1 MTVVAYKQTCEFID
15 RQESQPVDGEG
26 WERLVT
32 GVVADPENVDSYG
45 NTISEEEIRTA
56 MLRFMEEFQNTGLDH
71 QKDSANNPVLFNE
84 VIRIVECWQTR
95 NQDVING
102 VSVAKGAWV
111 MTVRILDDDIWNGV
125 LNGTYTGF
133 SLEAIAKRIPVAA

>member
-1 MTVVAYKQTCEFID
+1 MTVVAYKQTCDFIARD
-15 RQESQPVDGEG
+15 ESEAVDGSG

-32 GVVADPENVDSYG
+32 GVVADPENVDAYG

-56 MLRFMEEFQNTGLDH
+56 MLRFMEVFQNTGVNH
-71 QKDSANNPVLFNE
+71 IKDSAENPVLFND

-95 NQDVING
+95 NEDYING
-102 VSVAKGAWV
+102 VRVPKGAWV
-111 MTVRILDDDIWNGV
+111 MTVRVLDDDIWQGI

-133 SLEAIAKRIPVAA
+133 SLEAFAKRIPVAA